1 MSTVAL
7 RSLVKRYGTL
17 NAVDDVSLDVPEG
30 QLVALLGPSGCGKTT
45 TLRMI
50 GGFVETDA
58 GSILIGGSDV
68 TRLPPA
74 KRNIG
79 FGFQSYAL
87 FPHMSVARNVAFGL
101 EMRRLPR
108 AEIADPRRPGPR
120 PGPTRRDGRPAAQA
134 ALRGAATACL
144 ARPCARDRAVGAAPR
159 RAALQPRRPVAR

>member
-1 MSTVAL
+1 MSTTVAL
-7 RSLVKRYGTL
+7 RSLIKRYGSFT
-17 NAVDDVSLDVPEG
+17 AVDDITLDVPEG

-50 GGFVETDA
+50 GGFVEADA
-58 GSILIGGSDV
+58 GSILIGGREV

-87 FPHMSVARNVAFGL
+87 FPHMSIAQNVAFGL

-108 AEIADPRRPGPR
+108 AEIASRVAGRSTGCACRRWRTGCPSSC
-120 PGPTRRDGRPAAQA
+120 PAASSS
-134 ALRGAATACL
+134 GF
-144 ARPCARDRAVGAAPR
+144 PWPAP
-159 RAALQPRRPVAR
+159 